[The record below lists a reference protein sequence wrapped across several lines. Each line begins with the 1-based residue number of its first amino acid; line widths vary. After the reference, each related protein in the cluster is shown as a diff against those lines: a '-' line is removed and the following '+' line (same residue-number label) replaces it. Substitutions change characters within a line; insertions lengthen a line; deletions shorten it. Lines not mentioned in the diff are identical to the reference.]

1 MGDFSRHPPA
11 SQSPA
16 ARRVRLSLCGD
27 LLSPTRAQ
35 EAPAGLI
42 IGWESFG
49 EHLRQVL
56 AEAVLLN
63 QQPADIPAAVRRTR
77 ALLFLACKNEGR
89 TLSRNPSVPLTVSGE
104 GHVTLGFLV
113 Y

>member
-1 MGDFSRHPPA
+1 M
-11 SQSPA
+11 
-16 ARRVRLSLCGD
+16 
-27 LLSPTRAQ
+27 
-35 EAPAGLI
+35 
-42 IGWESFG
+42 
-49 EHLRQVL
+49 
-56 AEAVLLN
+56 LLN